1 MVKFIQKNIIA
12 RFGIPKVF
20 ITDNGP
26 QFISQVMEDLYTKY
40 GIELHHSTPY
50 YPQENRQAEAANKTL
65 LKIIK
70 KTVETTKG
78 SDWPDRLVKALWAY
92 RTSIR
97 TPTGETPYA
106 LTYGMEA
113 VLPFELLHPS
123 LRIQLDEEM
132 TEGQRREALQIQ
144 LDLLDE
150 KRMKAA
156 EHAQVYKK

>member
-113 VLPFELLHPS
+113 VLPFELL
-123 LRIQLDEEM
+123 
-132 TEGQRREALQIQ
+132 
-144 LDLLDE
+144 
-150 KRMKAA
+150 
-156 EHAQVYKK
+156 